1 VSPNRRVRRHRVA
14 MRPKVLRRRLRLFA
28 AVAALAVLA
37 AAGGLTARHL
47 GRGVS
52 ARCAALKQHFSGA
65 KSLSLGRLRPM
76 RGTVSEVGPRTAVG
90 RILRAGRPA
99 GYLGDDGSVFTARA
113 GIDRRSLPDI
123 DIGNA
128 DAAQLKALPAALADL
143 ARNASLPSPLA
154 RMSFRSP
161 YEGWAITLADGT
173 EILWGGL
180 GWTREKLVRL
190 RQALADARGSA
201 APSGNGPWLAD
212 LRSFEDGRVLLRPVA
227 GRPLLGEVR

>member
-1 VSPNRRVRRHRVA
+1 

-28 AVAALAVLA
+28 AAAALVVLTV
-37 AAGGLTARHL
+37 AGGLAARHL
-47 GRGVS
+47 GRGIS
-52 ARCAALKQHFSGA
+52 ARCSALRQYFLGA
-65 KSLSLGRLRPM
+65 KNLAFGRLWPT
-76 RGTVSEVGPRTAVG
+76 RGTGSELGPRMAVG
-90 RILRAGRPA
+90 RVLRAGRPA
-99 GYLGDDGSVFTARA
+99 GYLGDDGAVFAAWA
-113 GIDRRSLPDI
+113 GLDQRSLPDV

-128 DAAQLKALPAALADL
+128 DAAQLKVLPAALADL

-173 EILWGGL
+173 EVLWGGL

-201 APSGNGPWLAD
+201 APFGNGPWLAD
-212 LRSFEDGRVLLRPVA
+212 LRSFEDGRVLLRPRA
-227 GRPLLGEVR
+227 ERPLLGKVR